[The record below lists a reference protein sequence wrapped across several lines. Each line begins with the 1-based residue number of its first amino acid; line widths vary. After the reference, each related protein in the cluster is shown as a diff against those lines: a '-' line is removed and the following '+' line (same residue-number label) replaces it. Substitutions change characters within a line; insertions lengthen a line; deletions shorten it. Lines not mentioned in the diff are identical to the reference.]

1 MINDKEDAM
10 GRELGKGLYFCKQVH
25 TCFFYGQVLV
35 LKTGYR
41 NIVGIMMDCFEGGKR
56 LAKLKKL
63 SLILFLCVISTIMT
77 IVIAIF
83 YLPNR
88 QVQDQHPKQF
98 VKKQD
103 VQYVYVYLSK
113 ENRVI
118 QLPLETYLV
127 GVVAAEMPADFHM
140 EALKAQSLAAR
151 TYIIRRL
158 KEGKRLDPNEWG
170 QAAKDADVSDTVQH
184 QVYLTDQALQKR
196 WGKEY
201 SWKMKRVRQAVK
213 ATEGMIITYNRQ
225 PIYAAFFST
234 SNGWTEDSEDY
245 FQNAYPYLRSVSSE
259 WDRESPK
266 YLHRIKLPI
275 SKVVRDLERS
285 TGKPITVEAAA
296 RPSWIRVL
304 EKTEGRR
311 IAKVIIGDQ
320 IFTGRQVREALQLP
334 SSDFTWK
341 ITSDSVL
348 FETRGYGHG
357 VGMSQWGAN
366 LMAKRGKKMK
376 EIIEHYYRNVEIVQW
391 SSMMP
396 SFNY

>member
-1 MINDKEDAM
+1 
-10 GRELGKGLYFCKQVH
+10 
-25 TCFFYGQVLV
+25 
-35 LKTGYR
+35 
-41 NIVGIMMDCFEGGKR
+41 
-56 LAKLKKL
+56 
-63 SLILFLCVISTIMT
+63 
-77 IVIAIF
+77 
-83 YLPNR
+83 
-88 QVQDQHPKQF
+88 
-98 VKKQD
+98 
-103 VQYVYVYLSK
+103 
-113 ENRVI
+113 
-118 QLPLETYLV
+118 
-127 GVVAAEMPADFHM
+127 
-140 EALKAQSLAAR
+140 
-151 TYIIRRL
+151 
-158 KEGKRLDPNEWG
+158 
-170 QAAKDADVSDTVQH
+170 
-184 QVYLTDQALQKR
+184 
-196 WGKEY
+196 
-201 SWKMKRVRQAVK
+201 
-213 ATEGMIITYNRQ
+213 
-225 PIYAAFFST
+225 
-234 SNGWTEDSEDY
+234 
-245 FQNAYPYLRSVSSE
+245 
-259 WDRESPK
+259 SPK

-304 EKTEGRR
+304 EITEGRR